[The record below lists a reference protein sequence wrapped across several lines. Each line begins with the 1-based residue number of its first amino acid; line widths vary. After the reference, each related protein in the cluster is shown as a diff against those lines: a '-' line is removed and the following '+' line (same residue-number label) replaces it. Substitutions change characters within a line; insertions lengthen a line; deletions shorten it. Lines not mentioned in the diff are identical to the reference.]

1 MTFIQTREQ
10 IQEKIESILPLV
22 QKPGRYTGGELNSVV
37 KDWGQIRTKVA
48 LVFPDIYDLGLPNL
62 GLAILY
68 DLLNQRGDTLAER
81 CYAPWIDM
89 EELMR
94 KLSIPLFS
102 LETKHPLIE
111 FDIIGFTLPYETL
124 YTNVLNM
131 LDLAGIPVH
140 SNKRNEESSP
150 GHSWRTCSL

>member
-1 MTFIQTREQ
+1 MQLKQQNNFLE
-10 IQEKIESILPLV
+10 EKINSILPLV
-22 QKPGRYTGGELNSVV
+22 QKPGRYTGGELNSIV
-37 KDWGQIRTKVA
+37 KDWNTVQSRVA

-68 DLLNQRGDTLAER
+68 DLLNKRQDVLAER
-81 CYAPWIDM
+81 CYTPWVDM
-89 EELMR
+89 EDLMR
-94 KLSIPLFS
+94 KNEIPLFS

-111 FDIIGFTLPYETL
+111 FDIIGFSLPYETL

-140 SNKRNEESSP
+140 SN
-150 GHSWRTCSL
+150 